1 MEGRE
6 DVPGE
11 TRTAPAAVAIEDHR
25 RQDRLVVG
33 AFNNAA
39 TDPADRAAARVI
51 GPGTLDRRTV
61 LLAAIELVDA
71 GDLRQLTMRR
81 LGARLG
87 VEAMAL
93 YHYVRGRED
102 LLDGIADLVIEDLK
116 AAAASQPVDNDWR
129 AYLIDLA
136 TGIREVARA
145 HPRLFPLVATRRPA
159 APWIRP
165 PLRSLPLIEALLQ
178 TLMNCG
184 FSPPA
189 AARAYRAFS
198 GFLLAYLVYEVAAV
212 TGTLQTRTKESSP
225 ADLNDFPSVRRLA
238 VADLAPDRAAAEFA
252 PDLALLLD
260 GLEAMRGVREG
271 DVSPVGE
278 SPEQDIPV

>member
-1 MEGRE
+1 M
-6 DVPGE
+6 
-11 TRTAPAAVAIEDHR
+11 
-25 RQDRLVVG
+25 
-33 AFNNAA
+33 
-39 TDPADRAAARVI
+39 
-51 GPGTLDRRTV
+51 
-61 LLAAIELVDA
+61 
-71 GDLRQLTMRR
+71 
-81 LGARLG
+81 
-87 VEAMAL
+87 
-93 YHYVRGRED
+93 
-102 LLDGIADLVIEDLK
+102 
-116 AAAASQPVDNDWR
+116 
-129 AYLIDLA
+129 
-136 TGIREVARA
+136 ARA

-198 GFLLAYLVYEVAAV
+198 GFLLANLVYEVAAV
-212 TGTLQTRTKESSP
+212 TGNAADADEESSP
-225 ADLNDFPSVRRLA
+225 ADLTDFPSVRRLA